1 MAGQTGSPNEST
13 NIIDIARKYTNND
26 LNKAKEMAADQ
37 YLDVVVVKGR
47 FIVESKNYSGM
58 ILAFFNHINEYIS
71 NVTSIISSNT
81 ELYNR
86 ISVFDNWKSL
96 HHDLMTYKE
105 GPDMVD
111 SQNFNY
117 FLVDSFDAHD
127 VFPDVRDRNLND
139 LTNTFHEIISKSFN
153 VDSIDCQIEFEA
165 TSSLAMD
172 LEGVPI
178 NLPFSE
184 SGEAAPVPQDDRI
197 ARIESEAKYVIEGE
211 AVLAPVRGKNIN
223 ELIPGDKVKL
233 ILPGKD
239 VVTDKILKLLDAYD
253 SEGGRLPIPGRIKI
267 VVPDAGG
274 GFILYA
280 FVAKGVLAKV
290 YEEENV
296 KIMLDKP
303 PVDSP
308 ERATKM
314 ENWIIYVLAALVGI
328 IILCGIFIFR
338 IL

>member
-1 MAGQTGSPNEST
+1 MAGQTDSSNEIT
-13 NIIDIARKYTNND
+13 NIIEIARKYTNND
-26 LNKAKEMAADQ
+26 LNKAKEMAADL
-37 YLDVVVVKGR
+37 YLDVVVVKAR
-47 FIVESKNYSGM
+47 FLIEKKKYAGM
-58 ILAFFNHINEYIS
+58 ILAFINHVNEYIS
-71 NVTSIISSNT
+71 NVSSVISSKT
-81 ELYNR
+81 EIYGR
-86 ISVFDNWKSL
+86 ISVFDGWKSL
-96 HHDLMTYKE
+96 YHDLALNRE

-117 FLVDSFDAHD
+117 YLIESFVAHD

-139 LTNTFHEIISKSFN
+139 LTDTFHEIISKSFN
-153 VDSIDCQIEFEA
+153 VDSVECQIEFEA

-178 NLPFSE
+178 DLPSSE
-184 SGEAAPVPQDDRI
+184 GGEPAVTQEDERI
-197 ARIESEAKYVIEGE
+197 TRIESEAKYVIAAE

-223 ELIPGDKVKL
+223 ELVPGDKVKL

-239 VVTDKILKLLDAYD
+239 LVTDKILKLLDAYD
-253 SEGGRLPIPGRIKI
+253 SEGGRLPIPGRTKI
-267 VVPDAGG
+267 VVPDAKG
-274 GFILYA
+274 GFVLYA

-303 PVDSP
+303 VLDSP
-308 ERATKM
+308 ERSTKM
-314 ENWIIYVLAALVGI
+314 ENWLIYVMIALVGI
-328 IILCGIFIFR
+328 IILSGIFLFR